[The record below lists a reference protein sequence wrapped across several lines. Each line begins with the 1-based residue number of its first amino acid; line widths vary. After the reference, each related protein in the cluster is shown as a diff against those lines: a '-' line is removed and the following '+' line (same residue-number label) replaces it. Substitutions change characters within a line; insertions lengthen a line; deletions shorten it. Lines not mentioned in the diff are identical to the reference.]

1 MIDVKNMTAEEREK
15 LRKQLVA
22 EELEEKKRIKEERE
36 EYKRL
41 AEETAV
47 KAFDML
53 AKLSEELKKAKEQ
66 IFEDFATIIKL
77 KEELY
82 GVRDSQLSHTFTTED
97 GKSVVLG
104 YRNTDSFDDT
114 VHVGIEKVKGYI
126 KSLASGE
133 KKEDIE
139 RVLNLLLKKD
149 KNGNLKANRVL
160 ELQKIAEQI
169 NDNNLLEGVKII
181 QESYKPMKTSTFIEC
196 YIRDK
201 KTGQRI
207 SIPLTMTGV

>member
-1 MIDVKNMTAEEREK
+1 MIDLKNMTAEEREV
-15 LRKQLVA
+15 LRKQLEA

-66 IFEDFATIIKL
+66 IFQDFSTIIKL

-82 GVRDSQLSHTFTTED
+82 GVRDNQLTHTFTTED
-97 GKSVVLG
+97 GKSVTLG

-126 KSLASGE
+126 QSLASGE

-169 NDNNLLEGVKII
+169 NDNNLLEGVKIN
-181 QESYKPMKTSTFIEC
+181 KPMKTSTFVEC

-201 KTGQRI
+201 ETGQRI
-207 SIPLTMTGV
+207 YIPLTMTGV

>member
-1 MIDVKNMTAEEREK
+1 
-15 LRKQLVA
+15 
-22 EELEEKKRIKEERE
+22 
-36 EYKRL
+36 
-41 AEETAV
+41 
-47 KAFDML
+47 ML
-53 AKLSEELKKAKEQ
+53 AKLSEELKRSKEQ

-82 GVRDSQLSHTFTTED
+82 GVRDNQLSHTFTTED

-169 NDNNLLEGVKII
+169 NDKDRKSTRLNSSRANI
-181 QESYKPMKTSTFIEC
+181 SYAVFC
-196 YIRDK
+196 
-201 KTGQRI
+201 
-207 SIPLTMTGV
+207 L